1 MIVRNETRERDVVG
15 PGVARKILACGGG
28 LMTVQVF
35 FDKGAVGPVHA
46 HPHEQASYIVS
57 GAFEL
62 EMDGTKEI
70 VRAGDTF
77 YVPSAVPHGVV
88 ALEPSVIVDVFTPQR
103 QDFLK

>member
-15 PGVARKILACGGG
+15 PGVARKILARGGE
-28 LMTVQVF
+28 LMMVQVV
-35 FDKGAVGPVHA
+35 FDKGAVGAVHS
-46 HPHEQASYIVS
+46 HPHQQVSYVVS

-62 EMDGTKEI
+62 ETDGIKDI

-77 YVPSAVPHGVV
+77 YVPPAAPHGVV

>member
-1 MIVRNETRERDVVG
+1 MIVRNETRQCDVVS

-28 LMTVQVF
+28 LMMVQVS
-35 FDKGAVGPVHA
+35 FDKGAVGAVHT
-46 HPHEQASYIVS
+46 HPHQQVSYVLS

-62 EMDGTKEI
+62 EMDGTKEV

-88 ALEPSVIVDVFTPQR
+88 ALEPSVILDVFTPQR